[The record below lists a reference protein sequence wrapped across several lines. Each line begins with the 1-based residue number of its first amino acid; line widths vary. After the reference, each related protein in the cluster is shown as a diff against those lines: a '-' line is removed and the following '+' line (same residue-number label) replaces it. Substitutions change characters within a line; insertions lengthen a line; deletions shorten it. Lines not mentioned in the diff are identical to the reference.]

1 MAGEVVRGLGLEPIN
16 KEGIKMMSLATINEL
31 AREQAARAAADNLE
45 PLIIWDPEDIRH
57 IPNFGDYR
65 PEGWELVE
73 TYFVD
78 KSGWGRPGEPALT
91 LDEFL
96 AKIVP
101 GRAYAL
107 IEEGQFQVYVGEF
120 VREGED
126 E

>member
-1 MAGEVVRGLGLEPIN
+1 
-16 KEGIKMMSLATINEL
+16 MMSLALIKEL
-31 AREQAARAAADNLE
+31 SREQAARAAAEDLE
-45 PLIIWDPEDIRH
+45 PLVIWDTKDIRC
-57 IPNFGDYR
+57 IPNLGDYR

-78 KSGWGRPGEPALT
+78 ASGFGAPGEPALT

-120 VREGED
+120 VKEESND
-126 E
+126 